1 MKVGM
6 LSGIRHIL
14 AGYSLK
20 QLAVRFAE
28 EYFWWLIRSLPG
40 FEGVFL
46 RYLFLKCTTKH
57 LDGFCWISQ
66 GCTIANSFNFSIG
79 KKFATN
85 KNVHL
90 DGIGGLEIGDN
101 TGIGPNTVI
110 ICQEHSMLA
119 PDHYFGLRACKQK
132 PIRIGSDVWIGSNC
146 FLKAGITIGDRAVVA
161 ACSNV
166 ITDVPA
172 NARVIGVP
180 ARPYAQVMREFLQ
193 SSGPADRSEAP
204 RGATHTNNASR

>member
-14 AGYSLK
+14 AGYSFK
-20 QLAVRFAE
+20 QFAVRLAE
-28 EYFWWLIRSLPG
+28 EYVWWVIRSLPG

-46 RYLFLKCTTKH
+46 RYLFLKCTTKR

-66 GCTIANSFNFSIG
+66 GCTISNSHGLSIG

-85 KNVHL
+85 RNVLL
-90 DGIGGLEIGDN
+90 DGLGGIEIGDN

-110 ICQEHSMLA
+110 ISQEHSMLA
-119 PDHYFGLRACKQK
+119 PDHYFGTAAVKKK

-146 FLKAGITIGDRAVVA
+146 FIKAGIKIGDRAVVA

-166 ITDVPA
+166 ITDVPP
-172 NARVIGVP
+172 NGRVIGSP
-180 ARPYAQVMREFLQ
+180 ARPYTDAIRDLLQ
-193 SSGPADRSEAP
+193 KRSS
-204 RGATHTNNASR
+204 